1 MNLPTHSTQHVKK
14 INTELVKQT
23 LRTNTTGTKASIARL
38 TGLSVATCGTI
49 LNELVHSGEIIDLG
63 TDESSG
69 GRPANRYRFNADYAS
84 MICMIVRTE
93 GGVHTITCAVAN
105 LNGELAEHEI
115 HTLEQI
121 DVPIIEQLLDDLTQ
135 TYTHVRAIGIG
146 IPGVALGDTIG
157 ICDVPQLANQPLASL
172 LKQRYEGVEILL
184 ENDMNLTVYGLYQQ
198 LQLEQ
203 DRNFAIVTFP
213 RNHYPGAGFIVNGQ
227 PMNGNSYFS
236 GEISYL
242 PYGVSR
248 EQQLELLQSAEQ
260 AAGFIVQSLVS
271 IIAIINPVQ
280 IIITGDSIT
289 ADMLSKLDAG
299 CRAIIPAEHMPTLLI
314 QNDTRS
320 EYLSGLITATMERLT
335 YHIQL
340 IQRR

>member
-23 LRTNTTGTKASIARL
+23 LRTHDTGTKASIARL

-49 LNELVHSGEIIDLG
+49 LNELVQTGEIIDLG

-69 GRPANRYRFNADYAS
+69 GRPANRYRFNADYAC

-105 LNGELAEHEI
+105 LNGELIEHTI
-115 HTLEQI
+115 HPLQQI
-121 DVPIIEQLLDDLTQ
+121 DIPVMEQLLDALME

-146 IPGVALGDTIG
+146 IPGVARGDKIG
-157 ICDVPQLANQPLASL
+157 ICDVPQLADQPLVRL
-172 LKQRYEGVEILL
+172 WKERYEGVEILL
-184 ENDMNLTVYGLYQQ
+184 ENDMNLTVFGLYQQ

-213 RNHYPGAGFIVNGQ
+213 RHHYPGAGFIVNGQ

-248 EQQLELLQSAEQ
+248 EQQLQMLQSPDTAH
-260 AAGFIVQSLVS
+260 GLIVQSLVS

-280 IIITGDSIT
+280 IVITGDSIT
-289 ADMLSKLDAG
+289 AEMLSELDAG

-314 QNDTRS
+314 QNNTRA
-320 EYLSGLITATMERLT
+320 EYLSGLITATLERLT

-340 IQRR
+340 IERR